1 VWGWVVRKQ
10 CNTGTLG
17 VFSEL
22 YYCDTKVVAFKYRKD
37 IMMTMINRLKT
48 ELSTLLTDLS
58 QQIEGYER
66 LPVGTSDERI
76 TQGWLEAVEY
86 IDKHIQ
92 RLEEDE
98 QQEDFDNG

>member
-37 IMMTMINRLKT
+37 IMMTEKEKKYLIKLA
-48 ELSTLLTDLS
+48 ESVS
-58 QQIEGYER
+58 I
-66 LPVGTSDERI
+66 
-76 TQGWLEAVEY
+76 
-86 IDKHIQ
+86 IQ
-92 RLEEDE
+92 DCLFDIAKRLEELE
-98 QQEDFDNG
+98 KENN

>member
-1 VWGWVVRKQ
+1 M
-10 CNTGTLG
+10 
-17 VFSEL
+17 
-22 YYCDTKVVAFKYRKD
+22 
-37 IMMTMINRLKT
+37 ITMINKLKT
-48 ELSTLLTDLS
+48 ELSILQRDLS
-58 QQIEGYER
+58 EQIEGYER
-66 LPVGTSDERI
+66 LPVGTSDERS

>member
-1 VWGWVVRKQ
+1 MV
-10 CNTGTLG
+10 
-17 VFSEL
+17 L
-22 YYCDTKVVAFKYRKD
+22 YYCDTKAVAFNNRRS
-37 IMMTMINRLKT
+37 IIMTMINRLKT
-48 ELSTLLTDLS
+48 ELSTLQTDLS